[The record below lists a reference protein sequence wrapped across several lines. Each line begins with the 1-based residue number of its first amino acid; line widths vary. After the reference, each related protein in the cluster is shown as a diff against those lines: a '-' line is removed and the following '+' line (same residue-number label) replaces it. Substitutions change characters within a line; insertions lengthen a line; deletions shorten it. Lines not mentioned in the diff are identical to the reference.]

1 MTTPK
6 TSNFTATQEAMIVA
20 ASPLDLVKATALASD
35 PAMNKADGS
44 PRSYRSIVAKARTL
58 DGVEYQRKAVT
69 TKTGEPVEKKLD
81 IVAEIAKIVEANLD
95 GLEVAPKGALQ
106 SIRDYVTAQAA

>member
-1 MTTPK
+1 MTVVK
-6 TSNFTATQEAMIVA
+6 TSNFTAAQEAMIVA
-20 ASPLDLVKATALASD
+20 ASPLNLESATLLAKR
-35 PAMNKADGS
+35 PEMNKADGS
-44 PRSYRSIVAKARTL
+44 ERSYRSIVAKARTL
-58 DGVEYQRKAVT
+58 DGVEYARKAVT

-106 SIRDYVTAQAA
+106 AIRDFVTAQAA